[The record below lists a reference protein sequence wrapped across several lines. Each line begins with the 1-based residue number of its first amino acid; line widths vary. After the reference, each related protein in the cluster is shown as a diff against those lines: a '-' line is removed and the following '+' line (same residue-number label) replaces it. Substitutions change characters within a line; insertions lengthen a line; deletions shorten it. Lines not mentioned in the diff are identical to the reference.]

1 MNTPSLILSLGDKE
15 FLLTSSEVRIG
26 RDSQNG
32 VVVNDES
39 ISVYH
44 STITPSPHGLL
55 LKDLDT
61 TNGTFVNGR
70 RIKETFIEAGDQIR
84 FGNVEAKV
92 IVQLL
97 AEATTFCPSCGA
109 GIAGEAKFCSSCGKA
124 VVSESKNEVAK
135 AAFTW
140 WPTSQLAAS
149 VLVALILLIFSGWT
163 YQPVATL
170 LMLVFLFVVATVI
183 RYAYH
188 RLRSPKDSSH
198 GPPPNIPSTLWK
210 RWPVRTAMVFL
221 LLDIALLDYDD
232 HAQSRRRSEYTSKMY
247 AIEQEASRH
256 GENMDG
262 WKNEDP
268 FKSLAFLVS
277 RDGNDHDFGQST
289 WQPINPQ
296 QQYFWLAGMR
306 KMANDS
312 QMAAHQGFVMLS
324 IAFLFMLGY
333 VLYDGL
339 DERRRSKSKT

>member
-15 FLLTSSEVRIG
+15 FPLTTSEVRIG

-39 ISVYH
+39 ISAFH
-44 STITPSPHGLL
+44 STITFSPHGLL

-84 FGNVEAKV
+84 FGNVGGRVMA
-92 IVQLL
+92 QLP
-97 AEATTFCPSCGA
+97 AEATTFCPSCGT
-109 GIAGEAKFCSSCGKA
+109 GIAAEAKFCSSCGKA
-124 VVSESKNEVAK
+124 VVTESKNEGAK
-135 AAFTW
+135 ATFTW
-140 WPTSQLAAS
+140 WPTSQLGAS
-149 VLVALILLIFSGWT
+149 VLVALFVLIFSSWT
-163 YQPVATL
+163 YQPLGTVIMLTIVFGFATL
-170 LMLVFLFVVATVI
+170 L
-183 RYAYH
+183 RYAYY
-188 RLRSPKDSSH
+188 RLKSSRKDH
-198 GPPPNIPSTLWK
+198 GKTQIIPTALWK
-210 RWPVRTAMVFL
+210 RWPVRVGMIL
-221 LLDIALLDYDD
+221 LLFEIPLLDYDD
-232 HAQSRRRSEYTSKMY
+232 HSQSHKRSEYNSKMY
-247 AIEQEASRH
+247 AIEQEAKLH
-256 GENMDG
+256 GENIDA

-268 FKSLAFLVS
+268 FKSLAYLVR

-306 KMANDS
+306 KVAS
-312 QMAAHQGFVMLS
+312 EGQIAAHQGFVMFS
-324 IAFLFMLGY
+324 IVFLFMVGY